1 MGLRFRKSI
10 RLAPGVR
17 VNLGLKGSS
26 VSVGPRGASTN
37 ISRRGVRST
46 VSLPGTGLS
55 YTTPYARPSGTTA
68 PRLLRGLLMIAAAI
82 AILWLIL

>member
-17 VNLGLKGSS
+17 VNIGLKGAS

-46 VSLPGTGLS
+46 VSVPGTGIS

-68 PRLLRGLLMIAAAI
+68 PRLLPGLLLLAAVL
-82 AILWLIL
+82 AILWLIF